1 MTYGPKQTYTSDS
14 EPKTIDLDSCESN
27 SSVESLESMPKPVII
42 EPKTSEYASCKSNLS
57 AKSPEFFPKSVC
69 ARNESV
75 GKADNPRKN
84 NKSPR
89 RFSHLHYTC
98 KNKRKVN
105 DQKQV
110 TPVWNNSR
118 RVNHQ
123 NSGRFSHPSPKSN
136 MVPQALLTKSG
147 LVYVN
152 SHKRLFQKK
161 TPNYNRYFN
170 RSVNSVKDTRVHTA
184 RPKTKVNNSPSSH
197 NKELLVLTERLQGR
211 IVRNY
216 EFLVPTGSTQFLLVV
231 RFSLPG
237 LLESP
242 GLMES
247 IKRHYLVFLVFWKV
261 LVLWKVLNDIQYDE
275 EDAILMEERLLV
287 QKAKIDWLKLGD
299 ANTAYFHKVVESQTA
314 RNRIDSIVDNN
325 GATIDGDQVP
335 LAFIDHYIEFLS
347 QPGTA
352 TVFHSNDI
360 FCNRLSMEGANS
372 MIREVSD
379 KEIKDTM
386 FSMGDNK
393 APGPDGFSAAFF
405 KEAWDIIGVDVCKAI
420 KEFFT
425 NGILL
430 KELNHTIIAL
440 IPKVNSPVRIND
452 YRPISCCNTL
462 YKCISKILANRMKE
476 SLSELIS
483 LNQSAFVP
491 GRRIADNI
499 LLTQELMHNYHLDRG
514 PARCA
519 FKVDIQKAYDTV
531 DWLFLKDILT
541 GFGFHHRMIG
551 WIMECVTTTSF
562 SLSINGCSHGFFKGM
577 RGLRQGD
584 PISPYL
590 FTLVMEVL
598 TLMLNRRARESNRF
612 TYHRYCSKLNI
623 INLCFADDLFL
634 FAHGDENSARVIM
647 DSLEEFKNASGLTP
661 SLPKST
667 AYFCNVLNYVKIRIL
682 SILPFEE
689 GTLPV
694 KHLGVPLVPSRLV
707 YRDCSELMERI
718 KKRIND
724 WKNKVLSFAGRTQLI
739 RSVLGSMHVYWASV
753 FILPSSLMHDLEQVI
768 RGFLWCQGEMKRGK
782 AKIAWEV
789 VCLPKKE
796 GGLGIRRLEVFNK
809 ALIYS
814 HIWSI
819 ITNKESLWVK
829 WVHLYKLNGRSFWD
843 IPLRGNMSWGWR
855 KILQVRSLV
864 RPFIWSRIGDG
875 KNTFAWF
882 DNWSAA
888 SPLSNLISNRDIY
901 RAGLGLDARVSDIVL
916 AGSWVW
922 PTDWLV
928 KYPPLANI
936 VVPNLTNAADCST
949 WLNRQNMEVGY
960 SVAAVWECI
969 RPRNNEIDWFN
980 VVWFNHQIPRHAI
993 HLWLVIKR
1001 KLKTQDT
1008 LRHWDVSTNLNS
1020 LQCPLCD
1027 LQPDTHEHLF
1037 FECRFSFQVW
1047 ECVKSLTSINGIP
1060 SALNYIV
1067 DFIIPLAHRKSA
1079 RSVTLKLVFAA
1090 ACYFLWQERNNRL
1103 FKKTKRTQDQICGLI
1118 KDTVRLKLMSCS
1130 FKKSSNV
1137 QSFLQ
1142 LWQLPNSLMQPVHD

>member
-1 MTYGPKQTYTSDS
+1 MYNLASWNIKGMNQAPKQKEVHQVILENNMCLCAILESHVAKDNVHGLCSKVFKRWNWTSNSLSCMKSSRIIMGWNPDILNVVVIASDDQVMHTCVLFKADKKEVFCSVVYAHNNYIHRRALWKNLKTHKGYVRGRPWVVLGDFNVSLSAGDKSTGSSYIDTGMRDFQECVEDIEVMDVNSTGLKFTWNQKPKGDSGLLKKIDRIMSNLEFSANFVGSCAVFQPYRTSDHAPAVLRIPMNS
-14 EPKTIDLDSCESN
+14 MKRPHAFKFFNLLVHNTRFKEVVSNVWQQTISGFWMFKVVKRLKLLKKPLRKLLFDHGNIHENVKKIRHELDEAQKDLDSDPSN
-27 SSVESLESMPKPVII
+27 VELRE
-42 EPKTSEYASCKSNLS
+42 EEAAY
-57 AKSPEFFPKSVC
+57 
-69 ARNESV
+69 
-75 GKADNPRKN
+75 
-84 NKSPR
+84 
-89 RFSHLHYTC
+89 LHAY
-98 KNKRKVN
+98 
-105 DQKQV
+105 Q
-110 TPVWNNSR
+110 
-118 RVNHQ
+118 
-123 NSGRFSHPSPKSN
+123 
-136 MVPQALLTKSG
+136 
-147 LVYVN
+147 
-152 SHKRLFQKK
+152 
-161 TPNYNRYFN
+161 
-170 RSVNSVKDTRVHTA
+170 
-184 RPKTKVNNSPSSH
+184 
-197 NKELLVLTERLQGR
+197 
-211 IVRNY
+211 
-216 EFLVPTGSTQFLLVV
+216 
-231 RFSLPG
+231 
-237 LLESP
+237 
-242 GLMES
+242 
-247 IKRHYLVFLVFWKV
+247 
-261 LVLWKVLNDIQYDE
+261 
-275 EDAILMEERLLV
+275 DAILMEERLLV

-299 ANTAYFHKVVESQTA
+299 ANTAYFHKVVKSQTA

-335 LAFIDHYIEFLS
+335 LAFIDHYTEFLG
-347 QPGTA
+347 QPGTT

-393 APGPDGFSAAFF
+393 ALGPDGFSAAFF

-462 YKCISKILANRMKE
+462 YKRISKILANRMKE
-476 SLSELIS
+476 SLSKLIS
-483 LNQSAFVP
+483 LNQSAFVS
-491 GRRIADNI
+491 GRRISDNI
-499 LLTQELMHNYHLDRG
+499 LLTQEFMHNYHLDRG

-551 WIMECVTTTSF
+551 WIMECVMTTSF

-598 TLMLNRRARESNRF
+598 MLMLNRRARESNRF
-612 TYHRYCSKLNI
+612 TYHRYCSMLNI

-707 YRDCSELMERI
+707 YRDCSDLMERI

-782 AKIAWEV
+782 AKVAWEV

-796 GGLGIRRLEVFNK
+796 GGLGIR
-809 ALIYS
+809 
-814 HIWSI
+814 
-819 ITNKESLWVK
+819 
-829 WVHLYKLNGRSFWD
+829 
-843 IPLRGNMSWGWR
+843 
-855 KILQVRSLV
+855 
-864 RPFIWSRIGDG
+864 
-875 KNTFAWF
+875 
-882 DNWSAA
+882 
-888 SPLSNLISNRDIY
+888 SPLSNLISNKDIY

-916 AGSWVW
+916 AGLWVW

-936 VVPNLTNAADCST
+936 VVPNFTNAADCST
-949 WLNRQNMEVGY
+949 WLNRQNME
-960 SVAAVWECI
+960 
-969 RPRNNEIDWFN
+969 
-980 VVWFNHQIPRHAI
+980 IPRHAI

-1008 LRHWDVSTNLNS
+1008 LRHWD
-1020 LQCPLCD
+1020 
-1027 LQPDTHEHLF
+1027 
-1037 FECRFSFQVW
+1037 VW